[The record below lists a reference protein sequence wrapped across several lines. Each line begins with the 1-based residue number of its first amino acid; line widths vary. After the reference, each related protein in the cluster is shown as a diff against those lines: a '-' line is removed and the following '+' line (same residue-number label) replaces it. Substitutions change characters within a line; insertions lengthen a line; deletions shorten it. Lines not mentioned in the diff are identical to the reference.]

1 MDDRS
6 PRASEV
12 TRLASEI
19 NRHSELYYNFA
30 EPEISDADFDALVD
44 KLRTLDPDNPQLEAV
59 GADPPPGSVKV
70 VHDLDVEP

>member
-19 NRHSELYYNFA
+19 NRHSELYYNE
-30 EPEISDADFDALVD
+30 EPEISDADFDALV
-44 KLRTLDPDNPQLEAV
+44 A
-59 GADPPPGSVKV
+59 S
-70 VHDLDVEP
+70 